1 MDELPSIQ
9 PNRFSVYPV
18 AMTLAETDFAALAV
32 EQFDA
37 LYGLARRLSGDASR
51 AEDLVQET
59 YLRALRA
66 RESFRLEEYGI
77 RPWLMR
83 ILHNLHVT
91 GATRE
96 SRQPM
101 AIEEEA
107 LQRVPDRAPQRQ
119 ETRTLATDEMD
130 QELVWAID
138 TLPESYRAVLLLW
151 AVEEKSYAEIAE
163 ALSLPVGTVMS
174 RLHRARKRICDQLG
188 RPKRVA

>member
-1 MDELPSIQ
+1 
-9 PNRFSVYPV
+9 
-18 AMTLAETDFAALAV
+18 MTLAEHHFKALAV

-37 LYGLARRLSGDASR
+37 LYGLARRLSGDSAR

-59 YLRALRA
+59 YLRALKA
-66 RESFRLEEYGI
+66 RESFQLEEFGI

-91 GATRE
+91 RSTRE

-107 LQRVPDRAPQRQ
+107 LQRVPGENRRA
-119 ETRTLATDEMD
+119 TGLSVDDMD

-138 TLPESYRAVLLLW
+138 ALPESYRAVLLLW
-151 AVEEKSYAEIAE
+151 AVEGKSYAEIACS
-163 ALSLPVGTVMS
+163 LSLPAGTVMS
-174 RLHRARKRICDQLG
+174 RLHRARKQISELLDRSGFLEPQAPLRRRG
-188 RPKRVA
+188 NPRPF

>member
-1 MDELPSIQ
+1 
-9 PNRFSVYPV
+9 
-18 AMTLAETDFAALAV
+18 MTLAEPDFAALAV

-37 LYGLARRLSGDASR
+37 LYGLARRLSGDPAR

-66 RESFRLEEYGI
+66 RESFHLEEFGI

-91 GATRE
+91 RSTRE

-101 AIEEEA
+101 AVEAEA
-107 LQRVPDRAPQRQ
+107 LERVAGGSGGGRTMRA
-119 ETRTLATDEMD
+119 LAADDMD

-138 TLPESYRAVLLLW
+138 ALPASYRAVLLLW

-163 ALSLPVGTVMS
+163 ALSLPPGTVMS
-174 RLHRARKRICDQLG
+174 RLHRARKRICEQMG
-188 RPKRVA
+188 RTELSRNSLA

>member
-1 MDELPSIQ
+1 
-9 PNRFSVYPV
+9 
-18 AMTLAETDFAALAV
+18 MTLAETDFAALAV

-37 LYGLARRLSGDASR
+37 LYGLARRLSGDAGR

-66 RESFRLEEYGI
+66 RESFQLEEFGI

-101 AIEEEA
+101 AIEEEE
-107 LQRVPDRAPQRQ
+107 LERVPGHAAGFQ
-119 ETRTLATDEMD
+119 ETRSLTKDEMD

-138 TLPESYRAVLLLW
+138 ALPESYRAVLLLW
-151 AVEEKSYAEIAE
+151 AVEEKSYAEIAV
-163 ALSLPVGTVMS
+163 ALSLPPGTVMS

-188 RPKRVA
+188 RPTLTLKRVS

>member
-1 MDELPSIQ
+1 
-9 PNRFSVYPV
+9 
-18 AMTLAETDFAALAV
+18 MTLAESDFAAMAV

-37 LYGLARRLSGDASR
+37 LYGLARRLSGDAMR

-66 RESFRLEEYGI
+66 RESFQLEEFGI

-107 LQRVPDRAPQRQ
+107 LERVPGQTLGCRETPCFAP
-119 ETRTLATDEMD
+119 DEMD

-138 TLPESYRAVLLLW
+138 ALPEAYRAVLLLW

-163 ALSLPVGTVMS
+163 ALSLPTGTVMS

-188 RPKRVA
+188 RNGLDARRAS